1 MGSYEAYNDLANTLN
16 LGEVIKSSVIKCNN
30 SKFSGSKASIAGS
43 SYIYKEDFCAYVFDF
58 PEHITYINGEKV
70 NDYGSQ
76 NNFEMNNIS
85 YGMYYGGDDAEIIF
99 DYNNPTKENILII
112 GESYDNAILKLIST
126 HYNKTFSIDLRH
138 YERQFGKKFNYLE
151 YIKKNNI
158 DGTSRN
164 MFIAEDFSRSEYPT
178 TCK

>member
-1 MGSYEAYNDLANTLN
+1 M
-16 LGEVIKSSVIKCNN
+16 
-30 SKFSGSKASIAGS
+30 
-43 SYIYKEDFCAYVFDF
+43 FDF

-158 DGTSRN
+158 NKTLLIGN
-164 MFIAEDFSRSEYPT
+164 IDFYRSQDFDMEV
-178 TCK
+178 